1 MAALSHAASGFIGL
15 FELGGKTF
23 LSYFFSIDK
32 HGAVTVGIVPT
43 LICLMTAING
53 IINLVGKERV
63 ERFGQMCSKNFLL
76 RYTVLPV
83 VGLFFFTSP
92 MAYTLGRFMDEK
104 YKPAFYD
111 AAVSFCHP
119 ITGLFPHANAGE
131 IFVYNGITAGL
142 LTLGYKELGGIA
154 VQYFIVGLIV
164 ILIRGMLCERLTA
177 RFMNKNKKA
186 PTKET
191 AKEAANA

>member
-1 MAALSHAASGFIGL
+1 MQALSNVASGFIGL
-15 FELGGKTF
+15 FQLGGQTF
-23 LSYFFSIDK
+23 LSYFFSVGKD
-32 HGAVTVGIVPT
+32 GSVTVGIVPT
-43 LICLMTAING
+43 LICLMTAVNG
-53 IINLVGKERV
+53 IINLVGKDRV
-63 ERFGQMCSKNFLL
+63 EKFGQVCSKNFLL

-142 LTLGYKELGGIA
+142 LTLGYKQLGDIA
-154 VQYFIVGLIV
+154 VRYFLVGLVV
-164 ILIRGMLCERLTA
+164 ILIRGMLCEQLTK
-177 RFMNKNKKA
+177 RFMKKG
-186 PTKET
+186 
-191 AKEAANA
+191 AKASD

>member
-1 MAALSHAASGFIGL
+1 MGTLSNVASGFIGL
-15 FELGGKTF
+15 FQLGGQTF
-23 LSYFFSIDK
+23 LSYFFTIDK

-43 LICLMTAING
+43 LICLMTAVNG
-53 IINLVGKERV
+53 VINLVGKERV
-63 ERFGQMCSKNFLL
+63 ESFGKLCSKNFLL

-92 MAYTLGRFMDEK
+92 MAYTLGRFLEER

-142 LTLGYKELGGIA
+142 LTLGYKQLGDIA
-154 VQYFIVGLIV
+154 IRYFLVGLVV
-164 ILIRGMLCERLTA
+164 ILMRGVICEQLTK
-177 RFMNKNKKA
+177 RFMKKS
-186 PTKET
+186 
-191 AKEAANA
+191 AKGAANG